1 MTTMNNIQL
10 KFFAS
15 IREAVG
21 HGAEAY
27 ATHATNLGA
36 LRAELAARG
45 AGYADSLAEG
55 KVVRIAVNQTMS
67 DASAALPVGAE
78 VAFFPPVT
86 GG

>member
-1 MTTMNNIQL
+1 MNQLNL

-21 HGAEAY
+21 HGSEAY
-27 ATHATNLGA
+27 ATQATTIGA
-36 LRAELAARG
+36 LRAELVARG
-45 AGYADSLAEG
+45 AGYADSLAPG
-55 KVVRIAVNQTMS
+55 QAVRMAINQTLS
-67 DASAALPVGAE
+67 DASATLPSQAE

>member
-1 MTTMNNIQL
+1 MNHIQL

-21 HGAEAY
+21 HGTEAY
-27 ATHATNLGA
+27 ATQATTLGA

-45 AGYADSLAEG
+45 AGYADSLAQDRA
-55 KVVRIAVNQTMS
+55 VRIAVNQTMS
-67 DASAALPVGAE
+67 DASAALPGGAE